1 MTVDE
6 RHMEQALQLAANG
19 RGRTSPNPMVGAVI
33 TGSDGQVVGTGYH
46 ESAGGPHAEIRALRT
61 AGEFAVGGT
70 LYCTLEPCCHRGRT
84 GPCTEEIV
92 AAGIRRVVVSTLDP
106 NPIVQGSGVETLRR
120 HRIVVDVGLYA
131 NAARDL
137 NFAFFTWIV
146 KGRPFVIMKVAT
158 SLEGCFGRKGHS
170 RTKLTSEMADS
181 HVHGLRA
188 EVDGIAVGSKTVIVD
203 DPLLTAR
210 YVSRDRP
217 LTRVVFDRR
226 LRVSPSARLFG
237 TRSAGPI
244 IVVTTEAQCERESD
258 RVRELRDVGAD
269 IEVIPEADDL
279 GWALQKLGKREV
291 TCLVVEGGKSV
302 HHALWRDRY
311 VDRVQMFIAPMR
323 LGVDGEQWLNR
334 DLVMKELATV
344 RVTNLGPDVL
354 VEGDVHWNH

>member
-1 MTVDE
+1 MKIQKFVEMSGIPLLTEGDARGIVSDD
-6 RHMEQALQLAANG
+6 HPLCFGFFDTALNSAAKLISDADVVLLLG
-19 RGRTSPNPMVGAVI
+19 RKQDFVIGYTAPPLVSKEAALMQIDPSP
-33 TGSDGQVVGTGYH
+33 
-46 ESAGGPHAEIRALRT
+46 AEI
-61 AGEFAVGGT
+61 
-70 LYCTLEPCCHRGRT
+70 GRN
-84 GPCTEEIV
+84 
-92 AAGIRRVVVSTLDP
+92 RS
-106 NPIVQGSGVETLRR
+106 
-120 HRIVVDVGLYA
+120 VDVGICA
-131 NAARDL
+131 KEAREL
-137 NFAFFTWIV
+137 NFAFFTWML
-146 KGRPFVIMKVAT
+146 KDRPFVIMKVAT